1 MNQPPNDI
9 VVIGD
14 HEVIRSGLRS
24 LLSLELEKLGVRQK
38 RYPWLNVPSTY
49 VLLDVKLPYAS
60 GTHASGSLLAV
71 DSQLHISY

>member
-49 VLLDVKLPYAS
+49 RPSGRQVAYAS
-60 GTHASGSLLAV
+60 GYPRV
-71 DSQLHISY
+71 W